1 MFTLPLEIQL
11 RILKYLNFNELFA
24 VKQTN
29 SYFYNL
35 ISKYE
40 GELARMKFFNLSIV
54 NRYLLNNFSIC

>member
-1 MFTLPLEIQL
+1 MISLPLEVQL

-40 GELARMKFFNLSIV
+40 RELARMKFYFLSLV
-54 NRYLLNNFSIC
+54 NIN